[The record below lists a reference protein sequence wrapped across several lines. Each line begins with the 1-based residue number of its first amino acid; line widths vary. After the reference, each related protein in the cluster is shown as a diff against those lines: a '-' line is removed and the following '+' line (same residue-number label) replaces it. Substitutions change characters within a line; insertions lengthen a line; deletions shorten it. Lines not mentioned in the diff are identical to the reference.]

1 MMPRLCTCRDR
12 ASSRGGLVSIC
23 KFSVTNNLVRFCIRG
38 PNIPTQRPWTDDFP
52 DRQPPDSARGRP
64 LTWSLI
70 PWPSALRAHH
80 SRPP

>member
-23 KFSVTNNLVRFCIRG
+23 KFSVTHNLVRFCIRG
-38 PNIPTQRPWTDDFP
+38 LNIPTQRPWTDDFP

-64 LTWSLI
+64 LTWSLFRG
-70 PWPSALRAHH
+70 PAP
-80 SRPP
+80 